1 MLLVQHDTGVL
12 NEMSPILLL
21 VFPICMA
28 FAAANDLFTM
38 TIPNKISLVLISAFF
53 ATALYAG
60 LPADQI
66 LIHAGVGTAALVAG
80 FTLFA
85 FNLFGGGD
93 AKLLAAGALWM
104 GADFAIPFVAYITI
118 FGGVL
123 SVAILAYRRFVPAHS
138 LPLPGWAMRLHT
150 HGGGIPYGIAIAAAG
165 LAIYPNTPLFLA
177 LAA

>member
-1 MLLVQHDTGVL
+1 
-12 NEMSPILLL
+12 MSSILLM

-38 TIPNKISLVLISAFF
+38 TIPNRISLALIAAF
-53 ATALYAG
+53 AVTVAYAG

-66 LIHAGVGTAALVAG
+66 LMHLGVGLAALAAS

-85 FNLFGGGD
+85 FRLFGGGD

-104 GADFAIPFVAYITI
+104 GTDLVIPLIAYITI

-123 SVAILAYRRFVPAHS
+123 SVIILAYRRFIPAGS
-138 LPLPGWAMRLHT
+138 LPLPGWAVRLHT
-150 HGGGIPYGIAIAAAG
+150 PGGGIPYGIAIAAAG
-165 LAIYPNTPLFLA
+165 LAIYPQTPIFLA
-177 LAA
+177 LAT